1 MRRFLVDL
9 IQDAGAV
16 IMTRGRSSSPKRK
29 PKRTPTLDVDR
40 LFRTM
45 EEQRARA
52 EEMITRVRAMRMRAL
67 EMQDKMSRPTFQSI
81 ILPENLIR

>member
-1 MRRFLVDL
+1 
-9 IQDAGAV
+9 
-16 IMTRGRSSSPKRK
+16 MTHRRSSPPKCK
-29 PKRTPTLDVDR
+29 PKRTPSLDVGR

-52 EEMITRVRAMRMRAL
+52 EEMITRVRAMRTRAL

-81 ILPENLIR
+81 ILPDNLIR